1 MKHKIIL
8 LVWLIINTTTLG
20 SGCKKNKLSEL
31 DKLPPVTQTGANT
44 FGCLINGKAYMPG
57 GWDGNHSN
65 YRVFVDASDSSLDI
79 RTYNFETTVKL
90 QITFGSSG
98 LYSGINL
105 SFNHVGRSTLG
116 IANINNCYI
125 PVNDS
130 VYRKGELKI
139 TRYDLQNGV
148 VAGEFNCVIY
158 KQGCTDTVKI
168 TNGRFDKKL

>member
-8 LVWLIINTTTLG
+8 LACLIIITTTLG

-31 DKLPPVTQTGANT
+31 DKLPPITQTGTNT
-44 FGCLINGKAYMPG
+44 FGCLINGKAYLPG

-65 YRVFVDASDSSLDI
+65 YRVFVDPIDSSLGI
-79 RTYNFETTVKL
+79 RTYNFETDKKL
-90 QITFGSSG
+90 SVTIASYS

-105 SFNHVGRSTLG
+105 LFNHKGKTTLG
-116 IANINNCYI
+116 IDEIYNCYI
-125 PVNDS
+125 PLNDS

-139 TRYDLQNGV
+139 TQYDLQNGIV
-148 VAGEFNCVIY
+148 SGLFNCLIY
-158 KQGCTDTVKI
+158 TQGCTDTIRI

>member
-1 MKHKIIL
+1 MKHL
-8 LVWLIINTTTLG
+8 LSITFFLLFTFLLTA
-20 SGCKKNKLSEL
+20 SSCKKNKLSEL
-31 DKLPPVTQTGANT
+31 DKLPPATKIGANT
-44 FGCLINGKAYMPG
+44 FGCLINGKAYLPG

-65 YRVFVDASDSSLDI
+65 YRVFVDGSDSSLDI
-79 RTYNFETTVKL
+79 RTYNFETTVKMRF
-90 QITFGSSG
+90 TFGSSR

-105 SFNHVGRSTLG
+105 TFDDAGRTTLG

-130 VYRKGELKI
+130 VYRRGNLKI

-148 VAGEFNCVIY
+148 VSGEFNCIIY
-158 KQGCTDTVKI
+158 DPSCIDTVRI

>member
-1 MKHKIIL
+1 MKKTFFIL
-8 LVWLIINTTTLG
+8 AFITALTTLTG
-20 SGCKKNKLSEL
+20 SNCKKENNEPQ
-31 DKLPPVTQTGANT
+31 LPPATQTGANT

-65 YRVFVDASDSSLDI
+65 YRAFVDGMDSSLDI
-79 RTYNFETTVKL
+79 RTYNFETSKKL

-105 SFNHVGRSTLG
+105 PFYHAGRSTLG
-116 IANINNCYI
+116 IAKINNCYI

-139 TRYDLQNGV
+139 TRYDLQNGI

-158 KQGCTDTVKI
+158 KQGCTDTVRI
-168 TNGRFDKKL
+168 TNGRFDKKV

>member
-1 MKHKIIL
+1 MQ
-8 LVWLIINTTTLG
+8 
-20 SGCKKNKLSEL
+20 KNKLSEL
-31 DKLPPVTQTGANT
+31 DKLPPATQTGANT
-44 FGCLINGKAYMPG
+44 FGCLINGKAYLPG

-79 RTYNFETTVKL
+79 RTYNFETSLKS

-98 LYSGINL
+98 LYSNISL
-105 SFNHVGRSTLG
+105 PFIHIGRTTLG
-116 IANINNCYI
+116 IANISNCYI

-148 VAGEFNCVIY
+148 VSGEFNCTIY
-158 KQGCTDTVKI
+158 KQGCTDTVRI
-168 TNGRFDKKL
+168 TNGRFDIGQ